1 MAVVGVM
8 GCSAL
13 LLFGLGLRDTVNGVS
28 KWMYEDLNVYIS
40 KVNLNEHIEKQ
51 ELADLHKTY
60 TGQLIQESQVQIR
73 YGDKK
78 ESGALTVLDEGN
90 EINFENVKKEKIY
103 LPDEGIGISFKI
115 AEILEVDM
123 GDTIEWRIYGEKDW
137 QKSTI
142 IAIYRTPMGQGIA
155 ISKSAYEKMGK
166 TFSPTSL
173 LSSNKSINNNEKLNG
188 VSSIQEKSQLI
199 ESFEGMLES
208 MKMIIVI
215 LIAAAFILGS
225 VVLYNLG
232 ALSFTERI
240 RELATL
246 KVLGFFSKQI
256 RSLLLMQ
263 NVWLTVIGIIVG
275 LPLGYVLLKFLLST
289 MSESTDMIA
298 EVSVVSIAVSIV
310 ATFLLS
316 VAVNLLLSRKIKSID
331 MVSSLKSVE

>member
-1 MAVVGVM
+1 
-8 GCSAL
+8 L
-13 LLFGLGLRDTVNGVS
+13 QWN
-28 KWMYEDLNVYIS
+28 
-40 KVNLNEHIEKQ
+40 Q
-51 ELADLHKTY
+51 
-60 TGQLIQESQVQIR
+60 
-73 YGDKK
+73 
-78 ESGALTVLDEGN
+78 
-90 EINFENVKKEKIY
+90 
-103 LPDEGIGISFKI
+103 
-115 AEILEVDM
+115 
-123 GDTIEWRIYGEKDW
+123 
-137 QKSTI
+137 
-142 IAIYRTPMGQGIA
+142 
-155 ISKSAYEKMGK
+155 
-166 TFSPTSL
+166 
-173 LSSNKSINNNEKLNG
+173 SINNNEKLNG

>member
-1 MAVVGVM
+1 
-8 GCSAL
+8 
-13 LLFGLGLRDTVNGVS
+13 
-28 KWMYEDLNVYIS
+28 
-40 KVNLNEHIEKQ
+40 
-51 ELADLHKTY
+51 
-60 TGQLIQESQVQIR
+60 
-73 YGDKK
+73 
-78 ESGALTVLDEGN
+78 
-90 EINFENVKKEKIY
+90 
-103 LPDEGIGISFKI
+103 
-115 AEILEVDM
+115 
-123 GDTIEWRIYGEKDW
+123 
-137 QKSTI
+137 
-142 IAIYRTPMGQGIA
+142 MGQGIS
-155 ISKSAYEKMGK
+155 ISKAAYEKMGK

-173 LSSNKSINNNEKLNG
+173 LTPDKSLDSKEKLNG
-188 VSSIQEKSQLI
+188 VSSIQKKSQLI

-263 NVWLTVIGIIVG
+263 NVWLTVICIIVG

-316 VAVNLLLSRKIKSID
+316 VAVNLLLSRKIKGID